1 MAAQCAPGGRVVA
14 TDVRPRRV
22 ALLHETMARCHPGNV
37 AVVHIAED
45 GPLPFPDGVF
55 DRVLVDAP
63 CSGLGTVRRDPDIRW
78 RRQPE
83 DLQRFAAAQLH
94 LLTRISRHVAPGG
107 RVVYSTCSSEPE
119 ENDDVVADFLAT
131 ATAFRHVPLDSI
143 DGLPD
148 RVTSLAGSEGYLKT
162 TPLDSL
168 EGFFGAVLERRL

>member
-1 MAAQCAPGGRVVA
+1 M
-14 TDVRPRRV
+14 RRK
-22 ALLHETMARCHPGNV
+22 AGH
-37 AVVHIAED
+37 
-45 GPLPFPDGVF
+45 
-55 DRVLVDAP
+55 
-63 CSGLGTVRRDPDIRW
+63 
-78 RRQPE
+78 
-83 DLQRFAAAQLH
+83 
-94 LLTRISRHVAPGG
+94 APGG

-131 ATAFRHVPLDSI
+131 ATAFRHVTLDSI